1 VTAVR
6 HRLAPVALLA
16 ACLLAALA
24 CSHAAEPTIQAAA
37 AAGDLA
43 RVRALIARGMPVDAR
58 DAESCTA
65 LLAACRCNHSAVA
78 AYLLSRGAEANVC
91 DIRGVTPLH
100 EAAGQGN
107 LRTVQA
113 LLERWAQV
121 NVRDG
126 AGLTPLHRA
135 AAGGHTEVV
144 KCLLAHGGNV
154 LARGPAGLSAAHAA
168 SMNGHRETAQVL
180 RRAAA
185 AAGAPPPAADYKAQ
199 LIGQYSFY
207 KTAVGRFAP
216 VYPALARQ
224 IVMDYG
230 VKDGICVDLGG
241 GCGSLSTALV
251 KITNLKS
258 YVLDID
264 PAAVRL
270 CGLLAAENGLSDRVI
285 PIEGDAMDL
294 PFVDNFADI
303 VVSRGSIFFWP
314 SQVQGVKEAYRIL
327 KPGGVAYIGGGF
339 SRLIDK
345 QTLDGLKADI
355 VANRSKGSGGWVP
368 LEQDMVEQCHK
379 VGIQQVRLLHEPD
392 NLPERGWWVEVRK

>member
-1 VTAVR
+1 MRRV
-6 HRLAPVALLA
+6 LLP
-16 ACLLAALA
+16 LLSILLVV
-24 CSHAAEPTIQAAA
+24 
-37 AAGDLA
+37 AAGADDA
-43 RVRALIARGMPVDAR
+43 AYKQDLIARFPFY
-58 DAESCTA
+58 
-65 LLAACRCNHSAVA
+65 NVA
-78 AYLLSRGAEANVC
+78 TG
-91 DIRGVTPLH
+91 I
-100 EAAGQGN
+100 
-107 LRTVQA
+107 
-113 LLERWAQV
+113 
-121 NVRDG
+121 
-126 AGLTPLHRA
+126 
-135 AAGGHTEVV
+135 
-144 KCLLAHGGNV
+144 
-154 LARGPAGLSAAHAA
+154 
-168 SMNGHRETAQVL
+168 
-180 RRAAA
+180 
-185 AAGAPPPAADYKAQ
+185 
-199 LIGQYSFY
+199 
-207 KTAVGRFAP
+207 FAP